1 MDLRQFRYFVA
12 VAEELHFSRAAERL
26 HIGQPPLSLQI
37 QAIEQELGVMLL
49 KRSRRR
55 VELTEAGRV
64 FLVEARAALAQAAHA
79 IDTAKRAATG
89 HVGKL
94 SIHFTT
100 SAPLTSVFT
109 RAIRAYH
116 TAFPDVQLEL
126 GIATSQHTLDM
137 LALGKLDVGLIRP
150 AAQAAMPLGLI
161 ALPVNRERLML
172 VLPEGHALADLKV
185 PVPIE
190 ALADQRFVLRRRGTG
205 AGFYEQV
212 FQMCAQAGFTPN
224 VVQDAAETTTTLGLV
239 AAGLGLTIMPAS
251 VALIQLENVVWR
263 ELAVGDAALT
273 SLLLVY
279 NEASDNPQQ
288 RDHFIRTVREI
299 AAQVES
305 GR

>member
-64 FLVEARAALAQAAHA
+64 FLIEARAALAQAAHA
-79 IDTAKRAATG
+79 IDTAKRAASG

-94 SIHFTT
+94 SVSFTT

-109 RAIRAYH
+109 RAVRAYH
-116 TAFPDVQLEL
+116 MAYPDVQLRL
-126 GIATSQHTLDM
+126 SIATSQNTIDM
-137 LALGKLDVGLIRP
+137 LALGKLDAGLIRP
-150 AAQAAMPLGLI
+150 AAQAVMPLGLTTI
-161 ALPVNRERLML
+161 PVFQERLML
-172 VLPEGHALADLKV
+172 VLPADHPLAELRV

-190 ALADQRFVLRRRGTG
+190 ALANERFVLRPRGSG

-212 FQMCAQAGFTPN
+212 FQICAQAGFTPN

-239 AAGLGLTIMPAS
+239 AAGLGLTVMPAS
-251 VALIQLENVVWR
+251 VASIQLENVVWR
-263 ELAVGDAALT
+263 ELAVGDAAVT

-279 NEASDNPQQ
+279 NEASENAQQ

-299 AAQVES
+299 AALVEN
-305 GR
+305 GQ

>member
-64 FLVEARAALAQAAHA
+64 FLIEARAALAQADHA
-79 IDTAKRAATG
+79 IQTAKRAASG

-100 SAPLTSVFT
+100 SAPLTNVFT
-109 RAIRAYH
+109 RAVRAYH
-116 TAFPDVQLEL
+116 MAFPDVQLEM

-137 LALGKLDVGLIRP
+137 LALDKLDVGLIRP
-150 AAQAAMPLGLI
+150 AAQAVMPMGLTAI
-161 ALPVNRERLML
+161 PVYRERLML
-172 VLPEGHALADLKV
+172 VLPADHHLADLKV

-190 ALADQRFVLRRRGTG
+190 ALASERFVLRPRGSG

-212 FQMCAQAGFTPN
+212 FQICAQAGFTPN

-239 AAGLGLTIMPAS
+239 AAGLGLTVMPAS
-251 VALIQLENVVWR
+251 VASIGLENVVWR
-263 ELAVGDAALT
+263 ELAVGDAANT

-279 NEASDNPQQ
+279 NEKGENAQQ
-288 RDHFIRTVREI
+288 RDHFIRTVRDI
-299 AAQVES
+299 AAQVEA
-305 GR
+305 GH